1 LILDAV
7 QEERMKKSF
16 TVEVYVDVEIPDDKI
31 EKAVKDYRE
40 CISENADIEDVM
52 AQVAWNEARYGGFCK
67 VRGISESG
75 LFQAIQKGKVPS
87 KKCGKFRYV
96 LPADYEAYVLSSREH
111 RIASITKARGS
122 ARTKLAKMKEAPDA

>member
-1 LILDAV
+1 MTAREKFNQRARLQRIRRID
-7 QEERMKKSF
+7 QKRKTKSEKRKAKN
-16 TVEVYVDVEIPDDKI
+16 VESPPEGWMPV
-31 EKAVKDYRE
+31 RE
-40 CISENADIEDVM
+40 
-52 AQVAWNEARYGGFCK
+52 FCK